1 MTIAQ
6 LIRKIRRDRHLT
18 QEEFADAIGRS
29 RSAIAAWE
37 SGTKEP
43 GREALKL
50 IGKAFDL
57 PLSYLLGEKRG
68 DNVVICNEPEITLL
82 KLFRSADEATRQFV
96 LHALK
101 VTQKGK
107 Q

>member
-43 GREALKL
+43 GRSERHL
-50 IGKAFDL
+50 ICRCLIF
-57 PLSYLLGEKRG
+57 
-68 DNVVICNEPEITLL
+68 
-82 KLFRSADEATRQFV
+82 
-96 LHALK
+96 
-101 VTQKGK
+101 
-107 Q
+107 